1 MTNSGL
7 EEVAKVL
14 NRCKRAAITCH
25 VRPDGDA
32 LGSGLAL
39 CLALR
44 NAGKEAYMICEDEV
58 PERLAIFPAMSHV
71 SRSLPV
77 SFAELDLFIS
87 VDVADVSR
95 MGVFAS
101 DYASFKG
108 TTLNIDHHISN
119 QGFGRY
125 NYVLPDSTAT
135 CEIIPEVLNAANFEI
150 TEEIANLLA
159 MGLLTDS
166 GNFSHNDVSAKTFA
180 VASMLRAKGA
190 DTCRIGYLM
199 FTRQTRGRAILFGKA
214 LSRLRFA
221 LDGKLAFINIT
232 QKDFEDTGTDKSH
245 TEGFVDYALSI
256 DEVEVSVSLL
266 EVRKNQYKAS
276 LRSKK
281 ANVNAVASTFGGGGH
296 VLASG
301 CMLFGEL
308 EEVIDRLT
316 YAVYQQL

>member
-1 MTNSGL
+1 MTNSSL
-7 EEVAKVL
+7 EEIAKIL
-14 NRCKRAAITCH
+14 NKCKRAAITCH

-39 CLALR
+39 CVALR
-44 NAGKEAYMICEDEV
+44 NAGKEAYMLCEDEV
-58 PERLAIFPAMSHV
+58 PERLRILPSMKLVQTKPAVDFS
-71 SRSLPV
+71 
-77 SFAELDLFIS
+77 ELDLFIS
-87 VDVADVSR
+87 VDAADITRV
-95 MGVFAS
+95 GVFCP
-101 DYASFKG
+101 DFASFRG
-108 TTLNIDHHISN
+108 LTLNIDHHISN
-119 QGFGRY
+119 QGFAKY
-125 NYVLPDSTAT
+125 NYVVADSTAT
-135 CEIIPEVLNAANFEI
+135 CEILPEIFNAAKFEI

-159 MGLLTDS
+159 LGLITDS
-166 GNFSHNDVSAKTFA
+166 GNFSHNDVSAKTFN
-180 VASMLRAKGA
+180 VAAMLREKGA
-190 DTCRIGYLM
+190 DISRIGYLM

-221 LDGKLAFINIT
+221 LDGRLAFINIT
-232 QKDFEDTGTDKSH
+232 QKDFADTGTDKSH

-266 EVRKNQYKAS
+266 EVKKNQYKAS
-276 LRSKK
+276 LRSKRP
-281 ANVNAVASTFGGGGH
+281 NVNAVASSFGGGGH